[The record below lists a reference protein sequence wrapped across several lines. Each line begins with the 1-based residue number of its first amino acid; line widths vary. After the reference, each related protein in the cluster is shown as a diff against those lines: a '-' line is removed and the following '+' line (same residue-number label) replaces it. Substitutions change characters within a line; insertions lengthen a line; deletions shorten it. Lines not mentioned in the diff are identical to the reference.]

1 VKTAP
6 RAGKFTP
13 IAVMTAEHIRDH
25 NEIRGG
31 AAMTLHG
38 EEQRRLSEI
47 ERQLA
52 EENPRL
58 AQRLAELR
66 PMRIP
71 TVVLAILGALCSMV
85 SGMFLLVAAAVAQ
98 VPFLMAL
105 GTVLTS
111 VVPTA
116 ILWRTWLY
124 RLR

>member
-1 VKTAP
+1 MA
-6 RAGKFTP
+6 
-13 IAVMTAEHIRDH
+13 
-25 NEIRGG
+25 
-31 AAMTLHG
+31 LHG

-71 TVVLAILGALCSMV
+71 GVVLAVLAALCSPV
-85 SGMFLLVAAAVAQ
+85 IGLVVLVAAAQ
-98 VPFLMAL
+98 THSPFLMVL
-105 GTVLTS
+105 GTLLAAA
-111 VVPTA
+111 VPTA
-116 ILWRTWLY
+116 IIWRSGLH

>member
-1 VKTAP
+1 MA
-6 RAGKFTP
+6 
-13 IAVMTAEHIRDH
+13 
-25 NEIRGG
+25 
-31 AAMTLHG
+31 LHG
-38 EEQRRLSEI
+38 DEQRRLSEI

-71 TVVLAILGALCSMV
+71 TVVLAVLGALCSMV
-85 SGMFLLVAAAVAQ
+85 SGMFLLVAAAQAQ
-98 VPFLMAL
+98 LPFLIAL

>member
-1 VKTAP
+1 MA
-6 RAGKFTP
+6 
-13 IAVMTAEHIRDH
+13 
-25 NEIRGG
+25 
-31 AAMTLHG
+31 LHG

-71 TVVLAILGALCSMV
+71 NVVLAVLGALFASMIGLFV
-85 SGMFLLVAAAVAQ
+85 LVAAAQTHAPV
-98 VPFLMAL
+98 LMVF

-111 VVPTA
+111 LVPTL
-116 ILWRTWLY
+116 IIWRTWLH

>member
-1 VKTAP
+1 MA
-6 RAGKFTP
+6 
-13 IAVMTAEHIRDH
+13 
-25 NEIRGG
+25 
-31 AAMTLHG
+31 LHG

-47 ERQLA
+47 ERRLA

-71 TVVLAILGALCSMV
+71 SVVLATLGTLCAVV
-85 SGMFLLVAAAVAQ
+85 SGLFILVAAAQAHS
-98 VPFLMAL
+98 PFLIAL
-105 GTVLTS
+105 GTALTAG
-111 VVPTA
+111 VPTA

>member
-1 VKTAP
+1 MA
-6 RAGKFTP
+6 
-13 IAVMTAEHIRDH
+13 
-25 NEIRGG
+25 
-31 AAMTLHG
+31 LHG

-71 TVVLAILGALCSMV
+71 SVVLAILGALCSIAC
-85 SGMFLLVAAAVAQ
+85 GL
-98 VPFLMAL
+98 FLMVAGAQAHTSFL
-105 GTVLTS
+105 IVFGTVLCIG
-111 VVPTA
+111 VPTA
-116 ILWRTWLY
+116 IVWRTWLY